1 MLDGGSNI
9 TLIVEEGAAR
19 LLALRPAV
27 GSIAGIASGLGYTH
41 RGVGECELGPQG
53 VVTSSPL
60 APGHDADARAYA
72 ESNTNDEL
80 EASTAE
86 PKNQT

>member
-9 TLIVEEGAAR
+9 NIIVEEGAAR

-53 VVTSSPL
+53 APNITMDFL
-60 APGHDADARAYA
+60 YAPGGKRTIIS
-72 ESNTNDEL
+72 ESKL
-80 EASTAE
+80 HHL
-86 PKNQT
+86 